1 MPDYSQLPSRLDNIE
16 KETREIL
23 SMTTDLK
30 KNYNWDKNDDREIIG
45 ILGNVI
51 SRCNRTLQR
60 IKFIRDDMADT
71 SEF

>member
-23 SMTTDLK
+23 SMTTHLK
-30 KNYNWDKNDDREIIG
+30 ENYDWDKKDDCEIIG

-51 SRCNRTLQR
+51 SCCNRTLQR

>member
-30 KNYNWDKNDDREIIG
+30 ENYNWDKKDAREIVG

-60 IKFIRDDMADT
+60 IKFIRDDMAGT
-71 SEF
+71 SED

>member
-60 IKFIRDDMADT
+60 IKFIRDDMAGT
-71 SEF
+71 SKD

>member
-30 KNYNWDKNDDREIIG
+30 ENYNWDKKDDGEIVG

-60 IKFIRDDMADT
+60 IKFIRDDMAGT
-71 SEF
+71 SKD

>member
-30 KNYNWDKNDDREIIG
+30 ENYKWDKKDAREIIE

-60 IKFIRDDMADT
+60 IKFIRDDMAGT
-71 SEF
+71 SED